1 MNQNFKFKGGRKPP
15 PGVMQQGKRVQAN
28 INIPIDTLD
37 DIICANCEGKLF
49 IQTFAIKYLP
59 VIYSPDNKEGT
70 INALTGPM
78 CVTCGQIA
86 NVRRQSTG
94 ERDEN
99 LKSAEEKKIKE
110 AEDEAVREKYREKE
124 NKE

>member
-1 MNQNFKFKGGRKPP
+1 MNQNFRFKGGRKPP

-99 LKSAEEKKIKE
+99 LLKAENEKKREEFKE
-110 AEDEAVREKYREKE
+110 KLEKE